1 MYPQARPAG
10 GTFHRDGEAARPAQ
24 RLFGKAAGQ
33 YSRRGGVCPRRRLG
47 IVGPIPDH
55 HSLAPGEAQL
65 SQRDTHDARVRF
77 PVFDIVAAGGG
88 LDKLIDVKEGQ
99 VMLELR
105 SLAVSRKSEP
115 AATVGELTDPTERL
129 DAVKILS

>member
-1 MYPQARPAG
+1 M
-10 GTFHRDGEAARPAQ
+10 
-24 RLFGKAAGQ
+24 
-33 YSRRGGVCPRRRLG
+33 
-47 IVGPIPDH
+47 
-55 HSLAPGEAQL
+55 
-65 SQRDTHDARVRF
+65 
-77 PVFDIVAAGGG
+77 FDIVAAGGG